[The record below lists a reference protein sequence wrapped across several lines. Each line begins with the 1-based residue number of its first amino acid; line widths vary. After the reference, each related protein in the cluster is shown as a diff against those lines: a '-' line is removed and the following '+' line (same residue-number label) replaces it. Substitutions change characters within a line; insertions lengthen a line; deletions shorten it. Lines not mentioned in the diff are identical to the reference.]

1 MKLIIAPLG
10 RQHDRESFECGG
22 PFLNQYLNH
31 YTRQD
36 IRRRVNRV
44 FVASP
49 PDAPRQVIRY
59 YSLSA
64 GSLVATALP
73 QAFRRRLPRYPVPV
87 VLQGRLA
94 VAESHQGMGL
104 GSILLAD
111 ALQRI
116 AQASQVMAVYAV
128 VVDAL
133 NDQAAK
139 FYRQFGFISLPS
151 QPLKLFL
158 PMDSVTNLVD
168 YRASLTVSS

>member
-1 MKLIIAPLG
+1 MDLLISPLG
-10 RQHDRESFECGG
+10 KQHERKPFDCGEES
-22 PFLNQYLNH
+22 LNQYINR
-31 YTRQD
+31 YATQD

-49 PDAPRQVIRY
+49 PDAPQQVIGY

-64 GSLVATALP
+64 GSLDATVLP
-73 QAFRRRLPRYPVPV
+73 EAFRQRLPKYPVPV
-87 VLQGRLA
+87 VLLGRLA
-94 VAESHQGMGL
+94 VAESSQGMGL

-128 VVDAL
+128 VVDTFH
-133 NDQAAK
+133 DQAAE
-139 FYRQFGFISLPS
+139 FYRQFSFISLPN

-158 PMDSVTNLVD
+158 PMDSITSLVD
-168 YRASLTVSS
+168 

>member
-1 MKLIIAPLG
+1 MGFVIVPLG
-10 RQHDRESFECGG
+10 KQHDRLSFNCGE
-22 PFLNQYLNH
+22 PSLNQYFH
-31 YTRQD
+31 RYASQD

-49 PDAPRQVIRY
+49 PDAPQQVIGY

-64 GSLVATALP
+64 GSLDATTLP
-73 QAFRRRLPRYPVPV
+73 EGVRRRLPGYPVPV
-87 VLQGRLA
+87 ALLGRLA
-94 VAESHQGMGL
+94 IAEGHQGHGL

-133 NDQAAK
+133 NDQAAE
-139 FYRQFGFISLPS
+139 FYRRFGFIPLPS

-158 PMDSVTNLVD
+158 PMGSVANLID
-168 YRASLTVSS
+168 

>member
-1 MKLIIAPLG
+1 MDLIISPLG
-10 RQHDRESFECGG
+10 KQHDRKPFDCGE
-22 PFLNQYLNH
+22 PSLNQYLNR
-31 YTRQD
+31 YASQD

-49 PDAPRQVIRY
+49 PDAPRQVIGY

-64 GSLVATALP
+64 GSLNATALP
-73 QAFRRRLPRYPVPV
+73 EALRRRLPGYPVPV
-87 VLQGRLA
+87 VLLGRLA

-133 NDQAAK
+133 NLQAAK

-158 PMDSVTNLVD
+158 PMDSVTTLVD
-168 YRASLTVSS
+168 